1 MKRLSIYCT
10 ILFALILTS
19 CNKEPGHVMGVT
31 EYYPSFLFYKYEP
44 VIMTQTLEFDFN
56 EDAKRYIKS
65 DILLEVVEKDSDGK
79 LQSLDGKVKVYKNG
93 QECNKTIVPVS
104 LDEETIDLG
113 IEFTAEAELDKYYNL
128 YLIESGRK
136 QLDELILIDVEDAMY
151 VLKKDANNPLKEGL
165 IYGIIILL
173 IVSVVWYILSRFI
186 LWPST
191 PFGRISIDYN
201 DGMGDNTVRMYG
213 KYELI
218 LTNDKNKKDSF
229 FAKLFKGS
237 RQYEYNDFWTHPIT
251 IKKGYKRGAVSV
263 MGLRTFSLEGEKIRK
278 ETFVI
283 SNENGDEVK
292 IITS

>member
-1 MKRLSIYCT
+1 MKRLSIYCA

-19 CNKEPGHVMGVT
+19 CKKEPGCVIGVT
-31 EYYPSFLFYKYEP
+31 EYYPSFLFCKYEP
-44 VIMTQTLEFDFN
+44 VIMTQTLEIDFN

-79 LQSLDGKVKVYKNG
+79 LQSLAGKVKVYKNG
-93 QECNKTIVPVS
+93 IECNKTIVPVS

-113 IEFTAEAELDKYYNL
+113 LEFTAEAELDKYYNL
-128 YLIESGRK
+128 YLIEAGSK
-136 QLDELILIDVEDAMY
+136 QLDELILIDIEDALY

-165 IYGIIILL
+165 IYGTIILL
-173 IVSVVWYILSRFI
+173 IVTVVWYIVSRFI
-186 LWPST
+186 FWPST
-191 PFGRISIDYN
+191 PFGRVLIDYN
-201 DGMGDNTVRMYG
+201 DGVGDNTVKMYG

-218 LTNDKNKKDSF
+218 LTNDRKMKDSF
-229 FAKLFKGS
+229 FTKLFKGS

-251 IKKGYKRGAVSV
+251 IKKGYKRGTVSV
-263 MGLRTFSLEGEKIRK
+263 MGLRSFSLEGEKVRK

-292 IITS
+292 ITTS